1 MTQTDWDEYFM
12 CFARLAATRAH
23 CLRRK
28 VGAVLVRDRM
38 VLATGYNG
46 PPRGV
51 AHCDSI
57 GCLRDQLQVPS
68 GQRHELCRGLH
79 AEQNVI
85 IQSARNGVE
94 IKGAVLYTNTFPC
107 SICFKMLINADI
119 EEIVYEKDYDD
130 PLTKEILQ
138 RLPNFKLR
146 KIHGNNIGTNKA

>member
-12 CFARLAATRAH
+12 GFARLASTRSH
-23 CLRRK
+23 CTRRK

-38 VLATGYNG
+38 ILATGYNG

-51 AHCDSI
+51 AHCDSV
-57 GCLRDQLQVPS
+57 GCLRDRLNVPS

-94 IKGAVLYTNTFPC
+94 INGAALYTDTFPC
-107 SICFKMLINADI
+107 SICF
-119 EEIVYEKDYDD
+119 
-130 PLTKEILQ
+130 
-138 RLPNFKLR
+138 
-146 KIHGNNIGTNKA
+146 